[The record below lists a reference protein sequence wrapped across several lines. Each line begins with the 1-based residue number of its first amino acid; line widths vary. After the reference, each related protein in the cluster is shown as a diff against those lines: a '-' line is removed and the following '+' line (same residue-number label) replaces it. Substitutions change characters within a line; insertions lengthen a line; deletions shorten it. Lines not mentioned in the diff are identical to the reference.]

1 MSASGDRT
9 WQVVV
14 VQNDSAEVLAER
26 LLRVIDEGRRIATY
40 KLALLMALIDC
51 CAAGADSNGRA
62 PSQLHT
68 RDIARQVLQLYLP
81 QVRLYLGAT
90 ENPKQLRQITQ
101 SNSVALRAVLRL
113 HLLAE
118 STGIKS
124 VAGIALRLPSE
135 YEQCLDVIEQAFA
148 RYPIRLLQTVGKENR
163 PFLYEFD
170 WTGSVSLKALH
181 SPGGG
186 VLRFK
191 PGAADH
197 LLRLAPLLRPL
208 IELHW
213 TRMVAQLNQIATEDQ
228 RLHDHLFGVERTAFP
243 KTLRAGLMDLQRG
256 RCFYCNSQL
265 GVSTQ
270 VDHFVPWSRWPNNA
284 MENLVLA
291 DSCNSHKSDYL
302 PAMKHVENWS
312 QRFVQSSVDLSQ
324 LAAESNWESSPTR
337 SLSLARTCYAHLPHG
352 TPFWLLARDF
362 VEDNP
367 AKITE
372 ALHHVALPTTSTG
385 Q

>member
-1 MSASGDRT
+1 
-9 WQVVV
+9 

-26 LLRVIDEGRRIATY
+26 LLRVIDEGKRIATY
-40 KLALLMALIDC
+40 KLALLIALIDC

-68 RDIARQVLQLYLP
+68 RDIARQVLKLYLP
-81 QVRLYLGAT
+81 QARLYLGT
-90 ENPKQLRQITQ
+90 TQDPLQLRQISQ
-101 SNSVALRAVLRL
+101 NNSVALSAVLKL

-118 STGIKS
+118 SKGLRS
-124 VAGIALRLPSE
+124 VTVIAARLPTE

-163 PFLYEFD
+163 PFLYDFD
-170 WTGSVSLKALH
+170 WTESVSLKALH

-186 VLRFK
+186 VMQFK
-191 PGAADH
+191 SGAADH

-213 TRMVAQLNQIATEDQ
+213 TKMVARLNQIATEDQ
-228 RLHDHLFGVERTAFP
+228 RLHDHLFGAERTAFP
-243 KTLRAGLMDLQRG
+243 KELRAGLMDLQQG
-256 RCFYCNSQL
+256 SCFYCNSRL
-265 GVSTQ
+265 GASTQ

-302 PAMKHVENWS
+302 PAMKHVDNWS
-312 QRFVQSSVDLSQ
+312 QRFVHRSVDLAQ
-324 LAAESNWESSPTR
+324 LAADSNWESSPTR
-337 SLSLARTCYAHLPHG
+337 SLSLARTCYAHLPNG
-352 TPFWLLARDF
+352 TPLWLLARDF
-362 VEDNP
+362 VDDDP
-367 AKITE
+367 ALITQ
-372 ALHHVALPTTSTG
+372 ALHQVALPTGPGG